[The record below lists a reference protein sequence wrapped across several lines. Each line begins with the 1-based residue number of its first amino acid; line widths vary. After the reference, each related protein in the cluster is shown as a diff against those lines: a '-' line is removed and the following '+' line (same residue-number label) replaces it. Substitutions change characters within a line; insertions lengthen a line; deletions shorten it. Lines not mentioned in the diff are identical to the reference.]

1 MDMFGFKPQ
10 KKSSDDKL
18 NEVIKNIRQG
28 DSSLREKFIEKSKN
42 FVLKVLSDTLGRP
55 STHPGSP
62 EFDIALSAFSYSI
75 DQYDFENRKDFILY
89 SEQIIKEWIISYIRD
104 ASEESAPNYTTTK
117 KNYLYYNFESKEG
130 ITLLKKRLWEFG
142 IKLTD
147 VARSMPKNSQAIR
160 FSLKIA
166 KIISGSNTLFENL
179 TERKSIPIKD
189 LGDAVQSEK
198 LLIYKYRKYIIAIT
212 LILKSELKVLK
223 SYLKNLDTNASDSN
237 ENMGVILKIVED
249 EALIFT
255 IDGKFITIRH
265 IKGKQ
270 VGEQIQFGKYRI
282 RKSKQ
287 RINYYLVAGVSAFI
301 ILLTS
306 FIIVYAIRNTMNKS
320 SIAVKE
326 PEMTN
331 IPAVLPT
338 NTTAI
343 PTATVGTSPSPTT
356 TVVPTSTPSV
366 KPTKTTAYTSDKST
380 PTPRPPITSA
390 SDVPDEVRISANIY
404 NVNAGDKYEVH
415 MFMKSGNNGTKLIL
429 YKNEKEFKTFD
440 LIDRTPWP
448 QARIVE
454 IVADETG
461 TYTYSWNLINDF
473 GHTSSKTITVNVLEN

>member
-282 RKSKQ
+282 RK
-287 RINYYLVAGVSAFI
+287 I
-301 ILLTS
+301 
-306 FIIVYAIRNTMNKS
+306 
-320 SIAVKE
+320 
-326 PEMTN
+326 
-331 IPAVLPT
+331 
-338 NTTAI
+338 
-343 PTATVGTSPSPTT
+343 
-356 TVVPTSTPSV
+356 
-366 KPTKTTAYTSDKST
+366 
-380 PTPRPPITSA
+380 
-390 SDVPDEVRISANIY
+390 
-404 NVNAGDKYEVH
+404 
-415 MFMKSGNNGTKLIL
+415 
-429 YKNEKEFKTFD
+429 
-440 LIDRTPWP
+440 
-448 QARIVE
+448 
-454 IVADETG
+454 
-461 TYTYSWNLINDF
+461 
-473 GHTSSKTITVNVLEN
+473 

>member
-1 MDMFGFKPQ
+1 
-10 KKSSDDKL
+10 
-18 NEVIKNIRQG
+18 
-28 DSSLREKFIEKSKN
+28 
-42 FVLKVLSDTLGRP
+42 
-55 STHPGSP
+55 
-62 EFDIALSAFSYSI
+62 
-75 DQYDFENRKDFILY
+75 
-89 SEQIIKEWIISYIRD
+89 
-104 ASEESAPNYTTTK
+104 
-117 KNYLYYNFESKEG
+117 
-130 ITLLKKRLWEFG
+130 
-142 IKLTD
+142 
-147 VARSMPKNSQAIR
+147 
-160 FSLKIA
+160 
-166 KIISGSNTLFENL
+166 
-179 TERKSIPIKD
+179 
-189 LGDAVQSEK
+189 
-198 LLIYKYRKYIIAIT
+198 
-212 LILKSELKVLK
+212 
-223 SYLKNLDTNASDSN
+223 
-237 ENMGVILKIVED
+237 
-249 EALIFT
+249 
-255 IDGKFITIRH
+255 
-265 IKGKQ
+265 
-270 VGEQIQFGKYRI
+270 
-282 RKSKQ
+282 
-287 RINYYLVAGVSAFI
+287 
-301 ILLTS
+301 
-306 FIIVYAIRNTMNKS
+306 MNKS